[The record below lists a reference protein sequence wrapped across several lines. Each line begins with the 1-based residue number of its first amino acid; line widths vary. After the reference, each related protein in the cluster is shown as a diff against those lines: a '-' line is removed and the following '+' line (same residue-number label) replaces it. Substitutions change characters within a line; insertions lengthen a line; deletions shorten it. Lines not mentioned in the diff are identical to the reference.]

1 MLNKCTDQAW
11 FVVELCEN
19 IKAFKIEIANF
30 ELYSSVPKEF
40 RVSMSN
46 VLSAN
51 RESDWRLFGEFQ
63 LEDSKEIQ
71 AFTTPD
77 DGVFGKYVKVEI
89 LSHHGNEHYCPVSLF
104 KIYGISEMEL
114 IDDDDTLENPSD
126 SDVDIP
132 DATETLSKD
141 EGRHVNS
148 THNLQESFDKIGNTV
163 SSLHTA
169 DWKCKNFFLHS

>member
-19 IKAFKIEIANF
+19 IKGFKIEIANF

-40 RVSMSN
+40 RVTMSN

-63 LEDSKEIQ
+63 LEDSKEVQ
-71 AFTTPD
+71 TFTTPG

-114 IDDDDTLENPSD
+114 IDDDDTLENPD
-126 SDVDIP
+126 SDDVP
-132 DATETLSKD
+132 DTTETVSKD
-141 EGRHVNS
+141 EGHVNS
-148 THNLQESFDKIGNTV
+148 TLNIQEAFDKIGITI
-163 SSLHTA
+163 
-169 DWKCKNFFLHS
+169 FFVRENRVHRKL